1 MCWEREREINGV
13 RLGGWVGGNDKLLFL
28 YCYKASRLIEL
39 EHDAR
44 RKGKENVL
52 VKVLVGSKRG
62 DGLHARTS
70 EGAPSP
76 QPPSR
81 DAALELEGGDTLPLL
96 FCHLHRHTFKR

>member
-1 MCWEREREINGV
+1 MISYFSCSA
-13 RLGGWVGGNDKLLFL
+13 
-28 YCYKASRLIEL
+28 KASRLIEL

-70 EGAPSP
+70 EGAPSSSTS
-76 QPPSR
+76 QS
-81 DAALELEGGDTLPLL
+81 
-96 FCHLHRHTFKR
+96 

>member
-1 MCWEREREINGV
+1 M
-13 RLGGWVGGNDKLLFL
+13 GGWVLMISYFS
-28 YCYKASRLIEL
+28 CSAKASRLIEL